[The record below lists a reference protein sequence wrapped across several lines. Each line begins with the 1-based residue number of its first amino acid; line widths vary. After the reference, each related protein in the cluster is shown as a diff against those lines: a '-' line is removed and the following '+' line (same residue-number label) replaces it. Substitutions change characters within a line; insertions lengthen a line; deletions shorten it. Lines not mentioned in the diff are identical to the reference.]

1 MRKPLIIKTVNQTQ
15 MKKIILILFFIS
27 LITGC
32 STKKYLPAKE
42 IVKHDITERL
52 LPNYSFE
59 LISLSTGNKGL
70 QEFQLVENHSH
81 LSYSYKGNE
90 EYYKKYVDSNTFIFA
105 GIYTGLCALGMAGYG
120 YLFFTEIGKLY
131 YLSIPVGIACAA
143 PWIFPR
149 KTFTGKMINIERQP
163 ANVLSEICPITKE
176 VRKVIQ
182 IEVFCNG
189 KTGLIETDQNGR
201 FKIDLIK
208 FFDLNFKNTDQS
220 YDLKIES
227 SQTRINQNIK
237 IFPLNNLPHIENYV
251 PETGNSYSSTK
262 SGDISESVFWDIDFR
277 NVRNKDSKVYYYQA
291 QPLKKKVNYLKNNNN
306 QRLLRN
312 IVMSNNENKK
322 LTIEAYRLLDKNSL
336 YLLNYQK
343 ENPAVS
349 IASEISLGLSSWQD
363 KFRQADLDTTVA
375 HNIIQAS
382 MFVKNPTIF
391 AYDIKDFCYRNIKR
405 GNIVMKNILI
415 NLLNNFGDVELATL
429 YLNCNYRPL
438 EEAAAKWG
446 SNHGYR
452 QVNIKTTK
460 KAIWGDE

>member
-1 MRKPLIIKTVNQTQ
+1 
-15 MKKIILILFFIS
+15 MKKTILILFLIS
-27 LITGC
+27 LFAGC

-42 IVKHDITERL
+42 IVKQDITERL

-90 EYYKKYVDSNTFIFA
+90 EYYKKYVDSNTFFFA

-182 IEVFCNG
+182 IEVLCNG
-189 KTGLIETDQNGR
+189 KTGLFETDQNGR

-208 FFDLNFKNTDQS
+208 YFNLNYENKDQE

-227 SQTRINQNIK
+227 PQTGINQSIK
-237 IFPLNNLPHIENYV
+237 IYPLYNITHIENYV
-251 PETGNSYSSTK
+251 AETGNSYSPMK
-262 SGDISESVFWDIDFR
+262 SENICESVFWDIDFR
-277 NVRNKDSKVYYYQA
+277 NIKNTDSKVYYYQA
-291 QPLKKKVNYLKNNNN
+291 QQLKKKVNYLKNNNN

-312 IVMSNNENKK
+312 IVLSNNQDKK
-322 LTIEAYRLLDKNSL
+322 LKIEAYRLLDKNSL

-343 ENPAVS
+343 ENSTIS

-363 KFRQADLDTTVA
+363 KFRQADLDTTAA
-375 HNIIQAS
+375 HNIFEAS
-382 MFVKNPTIF
+382 MLVKSPMVYAN
-391 AYDIKDFCYRNIKR
+391 DIKDFCNRNIKR

-460 KAIWGDE
+460 NTIWGDE